1 MIIGSEQ
8 GTTFPT
14 KVGPTLCNALI
25 DTGAT
30 KSCMSESYY
39 KTLHLD
45 SMRSVVNTRV
55 KSATG
60 SNLSPL
66 GIVNCPLKLGN
77 TTFVNDFIVCQNLTR
92 PLILGKDFL
101 MKNQITVRY
110 AENGKCVLQFQQE
123 EMVAAIDVSNAPQLT
138 TSTSVL
144 LPGRTL
150 AVIQVKSDLKPEQ
163 VGQIYEV
170 QPNEELSDKHP
181 NLYVVPMIHNVDTY
195 IPDTVPM
202 VLINLSID
210 TISLSKGE
218 IMGFLQNQSIDISE
232 ISTETATEPSPIGIG
247 EDNVQ
252 VEKKFIT
259 SPADIEVHRKINL
272 QDADVSEEHQQ
283 AFQNLCYEF
292 NDIFSVDSGDIGKTP
307 LVEVEIDTGDS
318 PPITQKPYTLPLK
331 HAEWVQKEL
340 EILEKAGVIVR
351 SVSPWASP
359 IVVVPKRSA
368 PGEPP
373 KRRLCVDY
381 RAINSLLPPVKKAY
395 SKAKGITT
403 LVPLPKIDEI
413 YARLKD
419 SKIYSTFDMR
429 SGYYHMV
436 LSEESRPKSAFV
448 SAYGKWEFKR
458 CPFGLAQAPA
468 YFQRLINEVLSGLTF
483 AFGYLDDILVYSP
496 DMETHLKHLR
506 ILFERLRSADLK
518 LKEVKCNFLKK
529 HIQYLGHIISGEGIT
544 PVPEKLE
551 SIQNML
557 PPTTPKEVK
566 QFLGLIGYYRK
577 FVPRFSDLARPLNA
591 LTRKE
596 TVFEWTQICQESFEL
611 LKTSLMTEPI
621 LTYPDP
627 NLPYVL
633 FTDASKYAWACVLT
647 QEKTHVVNDKEVQIL
662 HPITYM
668 SGLFKGSQMN
678 WACLTKE
685 AYAIYMSIKKLA
697 YYLEDA
703 DITLRSDHL
712 PLKKFLAK
720 NTLNSKVNNWA
731 IEISPFRITFEYI
744 KGIKNTLADTMSR
757 LIEID
762 PQVQSETEPEG
773 YEFGY
778 YTFDQLPAI
787 DVNNVQISSQ
797 NDQNEDIS
805 CELPIQTDILIQLQQ
820 DDAFCQHI
828 RQQIEKGNIKE
839 GHLYKID
846 NQQLKRLVTDGD
858 NTYETIVIPRSL
870 IPQVLHM
877 AHDKLGHNGTH
888 RTYVLLKRLYYWK
901 GLKPSVER
909 HIKRCPQCQSRNKQ
923 VVKYA
928 KLHFDVATFP
938 MQFISM
944 DLIGEFHP
952 PTSKRH
958 RYALTVI
965 CMLTGYVFCVPLKTK
980 TAEEVIQAYID
991 NVYAKFGG
999 SLKILSDNGTEFKNK
1014 LFEQIA
1020 KELGVEHK
1028 LYTPPYHPA
1037 SNGRI
1042 EGFHAFLKACIAKHV
1057 APQLEWDALVPLAC
1071 AAYNFIPNEH
1081 SKESPFFLMFG
1092 RDPVLP
1098 LNKLLEPKVRYM
1110 GNDMNVLS
1118 LEALKN
1124 MYEIAA
1130 TNLKMAREK
1139 KDSPKDHQS
1148 NQLQPGDMVLVQN
1161 HSKGPFDPKYIGNYR
1176 VVSIKGNQIEIRPS
1190 IGGPTEIKHIK
1201 HVKYIHPVDQY
1212 VKHVP
1217 DYSTFGRKTTL
1228 RINPRNIPDL
1238 QWQLNHSLH
1247 TTNIGQTTPQI
1258 STPCVDVNTLSFA
1271 GKRKFYSNGINLHM
1285 DSLIISSN
1293 TDAISSIKIAK

>member
-14 KVGPTLCNALI
+14 KVGSTLCNALI

-39 KTLHLD
+39 KTLQLN
-45 SMRSVVNTRV
+45 SIRSVVNTRV
-55 KSATG
+55 RSATG

-66 GIVNCPLKLGN
+66 GIVNCPLKLGS

-110 AENGKCVLQFQQE
+110 AENGKCILNFQQE
-123 EMVAAIDVSNAPQLT
+123 EMVATIDITNNPQLK
-138 TSTSVL
+138 TSTKVL

-150 AVIQVKSDLKPEQ
+150 AVIQVKSELTPEQ
-163 VGQIYEV
+163 TGQIYEV
-170 QPNEELSDKHP
+170 QPDDTLYEQYP
-181 NLYVVPMIHNVDTY
+181 NIYVVPMIHNADTY

-202 VLINLSID
+202 VIINFSID
-210 TISLSKGE
+210 DISIPKGE
-218 IMGFLQNQSIDISE
+218 IMGFLQSQPIDISE
-232 ISTETATEPSPIGIG
+232 IRTETSTEPSPISIG
-247 EDNVQ
+247 EEDVQ
-252 VEKKFIT
+252 EDSQNQEEKKFIM

-272 QDADVSEEHQQ
+272 QDADVSDEHKN
-283 AFQNLCYEF
+283 AFKELCHEF
-292 NDIFSVDSGDIGKTP
+292 KDIFSVDLGDIGKTP
-307 LVEVEIDTGDS
+307 LVEMEIDTGDS

-359 IVVVPKRSA
+359 IVVVPKRTA

-381 RAINSLLPPVKKAY
+381 RAINSLLPPVKKAF

-468 YFQRLINEVLSGLTF
+468 YFQRLVNEVLSGLTF
-483 AFGYLDDILVYSP
+483 AFGYLDDILIFSP

-529 HIQYLGHIISGEGIT
+529 HIQYLGHIISGEGIA
-544 PVPEKLE
+544 PVQEKLE

-557 PPTTPKEVK
+557 PPRNPKEVK

-577 FVPRFSDLARPLNA
+577 FVPCFSDLARPLNA

-611 LKTSLMTEPI
+611 LKTSLMSEPI

-647 QEKTHVVNDKEVQIL
+647 QEKTHVVDDKEIQIL

-668 SGLFKGSQMN
+668 SGLFRGSQMN

-762 PQVQSETEPEG
+762 PQVQSEVEPEG

-778 YTFDQLPAI
+778 YTFDQLPAL
-787 DVNNVQISSQ
+787 DVQEIQTSSQ
-797 NDQNEDIS
+797 DDQNGDLV
-805 CELPIQTDILIQLQQ
+805 CELPIRNDVLIKLQQ
-820 DDAFCQHI
+820 EDEFCKNI
-828 RQQIEKGNIKE
+828 IQQIEKGHIKE
-839 GHLYKID
+839 GQLYKID
-846 NQQLKRLVTDGD
+846 NNQLKRLVTDGM
-858 NTYETIVIPRSL
+858 I
-870 IPQVLHM
+870 HM
-877 AHDKLGHNGTH
+877 
-888 RTYVLLKRLYYWK
+888 
-901 GLKPSVER
+901 KP
-909 HIKRCPQCQSRNKQ
+909 
-923 VVKYA
+923 
-928 KLHFDVATFP
+928 L
-938 MQFISM
+938 
-944 DLIGEFHP
+944 
-952 PTSKRH
+952 
-958 RYALTVI
+958 
-965 CMLTGYVFCVPLKTK
+965 
-980 TAEEVIQAYID
+980 
-991 NVYAKFGG
+991 
-999 SLKILSDNGTEFKNK
+999 
-1014 LFEQIA
+1014 
-1020 KELGVEHK
+1020 
-1028 LYTPPYHPA
+1028 
-1037 SNGRI
+1037 
-1042 EGFHAFLKACIAKHV
+1042 
-1057 APQLEWDALVPLAC
+1057 
-1071 AAYNFIPNEH
+1071 
-1081 SKESPFFLMFG
+1081 
-1092 RDPVLP
+1092 
-1098 LNKLLEPKVRYM
+1098 
-1110 GNDMNVLS
+1110 
-1118 LEALKN
+1118 
-1124 MYEIAA
+1124 
-1130 TNLKMAREK
+1130 
-1139 KDSPKDHQS
+1139 
-1148 NQLQPGDMVLVQN
+1148 
-1161 HSKGPFDPKYIGNYR
+1161 
-1176 VVSIKGNQIEIRPS
+1176 
-1190 IGGPTEIKHIK
+1190 
-1201 HVKYIHPVDQY
+1201 
-1212 VKHVP
+1212 
-1217 DYSTFGRKTTL
+1217 
-1228 RINPRNIPDL
+1228 
-1238 QWQLNHSLH
+1238 
-1247 TTNIGQTTPQI
+1247 
-1258 STPCVDVNTLSFA
+1258 
-1271 GKRKFYSNGINLHM
+1271 
-1285 DSLIISSN
+1285 
-1293 TDAISSIKIAK
+1293 